1 MSTKK
6 SETRKFL
13 EKITGGPVTLGKLIE
28 AIRLGEEVSQAEF
41 AKHLKISRSHLN
53 DIEKGNKAVS
63 PERAARFAMAGLAG
77 AELPFLGFDAEEAE
91 VELRRALSNPLRAVI
106 SLRANGDTG
115 LAIAPLG
122 H

>member
-1 MSTKK
+1 MRTKK

-13 EKITGGPVTLGKLIE
+13 EKITGGPVTIDKLIE

-63 PERAARFAMAGLAG
+63 PERAARFAKDLGHSQERFVELSLQSLVDEAGLKLKVVVDVA
-77 AELPFLGFDAEEAE
+77 
-91 VELRRALSNPLRAVI
+91 
-106 SLRANGDTG
+106 
-115 LAIAPLG
+115 
-122 H
+122 